1 MKVRV
6 GSKYVYN
13 PKGFDLFDPKV
24 KLAAGT
30 VVKVGNLPNAPKA
43 NTMGQCYVFDV
54 NTDEFI
60 GMVSTGSLT
69 PAPKSGKKPTRQL
82 A

>member
-13 PKGFDLFDPKV
+13 PVGMDVFDPKV

-30 VVKVGNLPNAPKA
+30 VVKVGNLPQAPKA
-43 NTMGQCYVFDV
+43 NTMGQCYVFTTD
-54 NTDEFI
+54 TDEFL
-60 GMVSTGSLT
+60 GMVSTSSLT
-69 PAPKSGKKPTRQL
+69 PAPKSRKK
-82 A
+82 